1 MDYTCR
7 TKTLQAIVRDMS
19 NTKKRK
25 IVLEHKLQRKEG
37 QWNKNQKSD
46 LIDSLL
52 RKYPINPTYAVKEND
67 VLAIIDGVQRLSTI
81 RDYIDN
87 KFSLDK
93 QLEPVSISGEGKDIA
108 GKKFSKLDED
118 TRDALLSMELQIYE
132 ITDYTEKDVR
142 EMFRRQNAGKPLTSG
157 QLRVV
162 KESDELS
169 GIIYSLTSHP
179 FFDKI
184 MSKTQRKKDLDKD
197 IAREILMLT
206 ELSNEYDF
214 GSFKSKDIDSFV
226 EYYNENIN
234 VEKISILIQALDKLD
249 EHYAEN
255 IKVKQTSLPMFIYG
269 MYEIIKNKK
278 STTKYLEWLDKFI
291 ETYDQNKDYLQY
303 CGVGT
308 ANSDMV
314 KGRLEYFVRATKNM

>member
-87 KFSLDK
+87 KFSLSK
-93 QLEPVSISGEGKDIA
+93 QLEPVSISGESKEIA

-118 TRDALLSMELQIYE
+118 TREALLSMELQIYE

-157 QLRVV
+157 QLMVV

-169 GIIYSLTSHP
+169 DIIYSLTSHP
-179 FFDKI
+179 FFDKVI
-184 MSKTQRKKDLDKD
+184 SDTQRKKDLDKD

-214 GSFKSKDIDSFV
+214 GSFKSKDIDAFI
-226 EYYNENIN
+226 EYYSENIN
-234 VEKISILIQALDKLD
+234 TEKISVLLQSMNKLD
-249 EHYAEN
+249 EHFTES
-255 IKVKQTSLPMFIYG
+255 IKVKQTSLPMLVYG
-269 MYEIIKNKK
+269 MYKVIKNDKN
-278 STTKYLEWLDKFI
+278 TTKYLEWLDKFI

-314 KGRLEYFVRATKNM
+314 KGRLKYFTDSIRNM